1 MILETERLRL
11 RPLVPED
18 ADRIFP
24 LMSHPDV
31 MAYWDSSEINDP
43 DIVRGIVVAEIAEA
57 ERGEAFRW
65 AIETLADARFLGTCD
80 ISDFSHRHQ
89 RGEVGFMLSPDAWGQ
104 GYGLEAMRAV
114 VVQAAAQGM
123 KRLTA
128 RTHVGNVRSENL
140 LRKLGFE
147 EEGYLRGHVERDGER
162 RDCRLWGLLL

>member
-11 RPLVPED
+11 RPLAPED
-18 ADRIFP
+18 ASRIFP

-31 MAYWDSSEINDP
+31 MAFWDSDVINDP
-43 DIVRGIVVAEIAEA
+43 DTVQGIIAADVAEAA
-57 ERGEAFRW
+57 RGESFRW
-65 AIETLADARFLGTCD
+65 AIETLDGNRFLGTCD
-80 ISDFSHRHQ
+80 ISDFSHRHR
-89 RGEVGFMLSPDAWGQ
+89 RGEVGFMLGPDAWGQ

-114 VVQAAAQGM
+114 VTEAAVLGM

-128 RTHVGNVRSENL
+128 RTHVGNERSDNL
-140 LRKLGFE
+140 LRKLGFG